1 MNGQNYNLDR
11 TNQCERYFAPMFSE
25 KSERRSFGGSS
36 VVYEN
41 RVIDFFLQTCGS
53 VNGRFSTAKRDKRT
67 YLSSNEL
74 EPSLSLSLSLSPVL
88 ENSFRGKCYPVE
100 DGVARKIK
108 SIPGGGRETLEAG
121 YGGSYGVGGERVI

>member
-25 KSERRSFGGSS
+25 KSERRSFGESS

-41 RVIDFFLQTCGS
+41 RVIDIFLQTCGS

-74 EPSLSLSLSLSPVL
+74 EPSFLSLSLQYSRTRFEVNATPWKMGWLV
-88 ENSFRGKCYPVE
+88 K
-100 DGVARKIK
+100 
-108 SIPGGGRETLEAG
+108 
-121 YGGSYGVGGERVI
+121 